1 MKIERVT
8 VETMDTVLPLLE
20 AQFAEHDIDMKGA
33 ALERV
38 VRGMVETSGRGII
51 LAAREEGRTI
61 GVAVLAHTWSLEM
74 GGLTTW
80 LDELY
85 VLPEKR
91 NGGRGTKLLRAA
103 IEAARAE
110 GLKGVD
116 LEVEH
121 DHVRVEGLYLR
132 EGFERR
138 TRNRFVRR
146 LGAT

>member
-8 VETMDTVLPLLE
+8 SHDFRDVLPLLE
-20 AQFAEHDIDMKGA
+20 AQFVEHDIDMKGE

-38 VRGMVETSGRGII
+38 VRGMIEVEGRGII
-51 LAAREEGRTI
+51 LAGREEGRTL

-85 VLPEKR
+85 VIPEKR
-91 NGGRGTKLLRAA
+91 NGGFGTELLRAA
-103 IEAARAE
+103 IEIAGRE

-146 LGAT
+146 LAT

>member
-8 VETMDTVLPLLE
+8 GETVADVLPLLE
-20 AQFAEHDIDMKGA
+20 AQFVEHDIDMKGE

-38 VRGMVETSGRGII
+38 VRGMVEVEGRGVI
-51 LAAREEGRTI
+51 LAGREGGRTI

-85 VLPEKR
+85 VIPEKR
-91 NGGRGTKLLRAA
+91 NGGFGTELLRAA
-103 IEAARAE
+103 IELARRE
-110 GLKGVD
+110 GLRGVD

-132 EGFERR
+132 EGFVRR
-138 TRNRFVRR
+138 ARNRFVRV
-146 LGAT
+146 LAT